1 MVITL
6 SVFGSSGA
14 GIQTSEL
21 VFRFGLAKPGLL
33 ERLAIAA
40 RGSEGAAEP
49 VPRIWSAAAMLPLFA
64 MTQSGGMAAALQK
77 PTVPAIGEPTSAI
90 DRARTRPFTT
100 SVSMIAPRSIRAA
113 GTLRPRSAEKT
124 TSDQSGVR

>member
-77 PTVPAIGEPTSAI
+77 PQRCRQSESRPPPSIGPGRGRSRPAS
-90 DRARTRPFTT
+90 R
-100 SVSMIAPRSIRAA
+100 
-113 GTLRPRSAEKT
+113 
-124 TSDQSGVR
+124 